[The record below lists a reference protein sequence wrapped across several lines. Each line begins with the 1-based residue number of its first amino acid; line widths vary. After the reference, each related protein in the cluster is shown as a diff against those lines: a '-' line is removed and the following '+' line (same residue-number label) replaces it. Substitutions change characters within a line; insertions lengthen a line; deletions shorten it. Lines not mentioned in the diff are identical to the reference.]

1 MCAALPECESRSTN
15 MNSFINAPGDRRLE
29 LPEVDLGLL
38 GRAVGLPDRN
48 LAAVRPE
55 LDLEL
60 ADQPPHAGL
69 RHINSFLLQ

>member
-38 GRAVGLPDRN
+38 GRAVGLRDRN